1 MKVYQIVRQSRKAIF
16 RNKGR
21 SFLTILGIIIGIGS
35 VIALISLGTGV
46 QESVSG
52 RIATLGTTTLTIS
65 PGQSFNSNPG
75 SSGQRPGSGSD
86 GFSQISSTLTMKD
99 LESLQD
105 QKKNPSVQAASGTV
119 SGSSVFTI
127 DGVDTRQSIL
137 GVGEAQFSI
146 RNLSIAKGALFTEKD
161 ISDRNKVVV
170 IGSES
175 AEDLVGSDPIG
186 KPLTINQQQYT
197 VIGVLKPA
205 DESGVGNPNKSVY
218 VPYTAAMD
226 TFGTTTFSTMLA
238 QATSEE
244 TVDKAKSEITT
255 TLLANHG
262 IKDPKL
268 ADFSVFTAKD
278 LLSTI
283 SSITGILTSLLAGI
297 AAISLV
303 VGGIGIMNIMLVSV
317 TERTREIGLRKA
329 VGAKTSDILWQFM
342 VEAVMLTITGGILGI
357 GLGWLVGQGAKNVL
371 DITPIITLNS
381 IILAVGVST
390 IVGLVFGIYPAARA
404 ARLNPID
411 ALRYE

>member
-1 MKVYQIVRQSRKAIF
+1 MKTYQIVRQSRKAIF

-21 SFLTILGIIIGIGS
+21 SFLTILGIVIGIGS

-46 QESVSG
+46 QESVSS
-52 RIATLGTTTLTIS
+52 RISTLGTTTLTIS

-86 GFSQISSTLTMKD
+86 GFSQISSTLTVED

-105 QKKNPSVQAASGTV
+105 QQRNPSVQAASGTV

-137 GVGEAQFSI
+137 GVGEDQFTI
-146 RNLSIAKGALFTEKD
+146 RNLIIAQGKLFTAND
-161 ISDRNKVVV
+161 IDTKSKVVV
-170 IGSES
+170 MGSES
-175 AEDLVGSDPIG
+175 AKDLVGADPIG

-197 VIGVLKPA
+197 VIGVLQPA

-218 VPYTAAMD
+218 IPYSAAME
-226 TFGTTTFSTMLA
+226 TFGTSTFSTMIA
-238 QATSEE
+238 QATSED
-244 TVDKAKSEITT
+244 TVDKAKSEITA
-255 TLLANHG
+255 TLLDNHD

-268 ADFSVFTAKD
+268 ADFTVFTAKD

-342 VEAVMLTITGGILGI
+342 LEAVMLTISGGILGI

-371 DITPIITLNS
+371 DITPIITANS
-381 IILAVGVST
+381 ILLAVGVST

>member
-1 MKVYQIVRQSRKAIF
+1 MKIYQVVRQSRRAIF

-46 QESVSG
+46 QKSISSK
-52 RIATLGTTTLTIS
+52 ISTLGTTTLTIS
-65 PGQSFNSNPG
+65 PGQAF
-75 SSGQRPGSGSD
+75 SGGGNASQRPGSGSD

-105 QKKNPSVQAASGTV
+105 QKKNPSVKAASGTV
-119 SGSSVFTI
+119 SGSSVFTVA
-127 DGVDTRQSIL
+127 GVETRQSVL
-137 GVGEAQFSI
+137 GVSEEQFDI
-146 RNLSIAKGALFTEKD
+146 RNLSAASGKLFGASD
-161 ISDRNKVVV
+161 ITSRAKVVV
-170 IGSES
+170 IGNES
-175 AEDLVGSDPIG
+175 AKDLIEGEPLG
-186 KPLTINQQQYT
+186 KTLTINKVDYT
-197 VIGVLKPA
+197 VIGVLAPA

-218 VPYTAAMD
+218 IPYTAAMD
-226 TFGTTTFSTMLA
+226 TFNTTAFSTMIA
-238 QATSEE
+238 QATNEG
-244 TVDKAKSEITT
+244 TVDAAKAEITK
-255 TLLANHG
+255 TLLTNHS
-262 IKDPKL
+262 ITDPKL
-268 ADFSVFTAKD
+268 ADFTVFTSKD

-342 VEAVMLTITGGILGI
+342 VEAVMLTVTGGILGI
-357 GLGWLVGQGAKNVL
+357 GLGWLIGQGAKNVL
-371 DITPIITLNS
+371 DITPIITMNS
-381 IILAVGVST
+381 IFLAVGVST
-390 IVGLVFGIYPAARA
+390 LVGLIFGIYPAARA

>member
-46 QESVSG
+46 QKSVSG
-52 RIATLGTTTLTIS
+52 RIATLGTKTLTIS
-65 PGQSFNSNPG
+65 PGQSFSANPNSR
-75 SSGQRPGSGSD
+75 GQRPGSGSD

-99 LESLQD
+99 LESIQNK
-105 QKKNPSVQAASGTV
+105 QQNPSVAAASGTV
-119 SGSSVFTI
+119 SASSVFTI
-127 DGVDTRQSIL
+127 DGVETRQSIL

-146 RNLSIAKGALFTEKD
+146 RNLTIDQGKLFTAND
-161 ISDRNKVVV
+161 INKRNKVVV
-170 IGSES
+170 LGSET
-175 AEDLVGSDPIG
+175 AKQLVGKDPIG
-186 KPLTINQQQYT
+186 KTMTINEEAYT

-218 VPYTAAMD
+218 IPYTAAMD
-226 TFGTTTFSTMLA
+226 TYNTTAFSTILA
-238 QATSEE
+238 EATSED
-244 TVDKAKSEITT
+244 TVDKAKDEITK
-255 TLLANHG
+255 TLLANHN

-268 ADFSVFTAKD
+268 ADFTVFTAKD

-283 SSITGILTSLLAGI
+283 SSVTGILTSLLAGI

-329 VGAKTSDILWQFM
+329 VGAKTSDILWQFI
-342 VEAVMLTITGGILGI
+342 VEAIMLTVTGGILGI
-357 GLGWLVGQGAKNVL
+357 GLGWLIGQGAKGVL
-371 DITPIITLNS
+371 DITPIITVNS
-381 IILAVGVST
+381 ILLAVGVST

>member
-46 QESVSG
+46 QESVSSK
-52 RIATLGTTTLTIS
+52 IATLGTKTLTIS
-65 PGQSFNSNPG
+65 PGQAFSPGQG
-75 SSGQRPGSGSD
+75 SSGQHPGSGSD
-86 GFSQISSTLTMKD
+86 GFSQISSTLSVKD
-99 LESLQD
+99 LESIQD
-105 QKKNPSVQAASGTV
+105 KKKNPSVAAASGTV
-119 SGSSVFTI
+119 SASSVFVI
-127 DGVDTRQSIL
+127 DGVETRQSIL
-137 GVGEAQFSI
+137 GVSEAQFDI
-146 RNLSIAKGALFTEKD
+146 RNLSIDSGKLFTIND
-161 ISDRNKVVV
+161 IENRNKVVV
-170 IGSES
+170 LGSES
-175 AEDLVGSDPIG
+175 AKQLVGNDPLG
-186 KPLTINQQQYT
+186 KPLTINQQTYT

-226 TFGTTTFSTMLA
+226 SFNTTAFSTMIA
-238 QATSEE
+238 QATSED
-244 TVDKAKSEITT
+244 TVDKAKDEITR
-255 TLLANHG
+255 TLLTNHN
-262 IKDPKL
+262 ISDPKL
-268 ADFSVFTAKD
+268 ADFTVFTSKD

-283 SSITGILTSLLAGI
+283 SSVTGILTSLLAGI

-342 VEAVMLTITGGILGI
+342 VEAIMLTITGGILGI
-357 GLGWLVGQGAKNVL
+357 GLGWLVGQGAKSVL
-371 DITPIITLNS
+371 DIEPVITANS
-381 IILAVGVST
+381 VLLAVGVST
-390 IVGLVFGIYPAARA
+390 VVGLIFGIYPAARA